1 MEGRATS
8 APSSV
13 RVNKAP
19 RTHRTRLVLIAV
31 LGVALLGAAFTLLRW
46 NAGRAEADAEFD
58 AYTTV
63 PATDTVSPANPATAA
78 GTAATTPA
86 PGGAMI
92 VDDNAVSDPT
102 HAVDGLPSAAS
113 ASTTSTATAPAK
125 PAATASQR
133 KPRAAPASGKHVQDD
148 SSDLLATLM
157 GIIKRDEKP
166 TAKQD
171 SIDSLIAKI
180 QANDSKNATETDAAF
195 DAIGSR
201 SASTSSNVQS
211 QLRQCPDAN
220 TMAGLECRKNICA
233 ALTGK
238 DPACPAH

>member
-1 MEGRATS
+1 
-8 APSSV
+8 
-13 RVNKAP
+13 
-19 RTHRTRLVLIAV
+19 
-31 LGVALLGAAFTLLRW
+31 
-46 NAGRAEADAEFD
+46 
-58 AYTTV
+58 
-63 PATDTVSPANPATAA
+63 AA

-102 HAVDGLPSAAS
+102 HAVDGLPSASS

-180 QANDSKNATETDAAF
+180 QADDSKNATETDAAF

-233 ALTGK
+233 ALTDK

>member
-13 RVNKAP
+13 RVKVP
-19 RTHRTRLVLIAV
+19 RTHSTRLVLIAV

-102 HAVDGLPSAAS
+102 HAVDGLPSASS

-180 QANDSKNATETDAAF
+180 QADDSKNATETDAAF

-233 ALTGK
+233 ALTDK